1 MARSTPPLLFFLAF
15 LFLCCPLCSREE
27 ELDQDLASTIGTL
40 FLVPACPARE
50 EQHRLDL
57 KWLQKERH
65 ISALLMKGGT
75 PEEQLDLCHALE
87 DSLFLVVDAEY
98 GLGMRMQQVTSLPH
112 ARTLGETNDLD
123 LVERVAEAIGQQ
135 CALLGVQMNLAPVA
149 DVNINPANPIIHARS
164 FGDDPHLVA
173 ACALRMVHGMA
184 SQGILSCAKHFP
196 GHGDVSIDSH
206 RDLPILTASRER
218 IKSVE
223 LVPFRELIQ
232 AGVPAVMSAHIAV
245 PALDPT
251 GTPAT
256 LSSAI
261 MRELLQEE
269 MGFEGC
275 VITDALNM
283 RALTMRYTH
292 EEIAIAAIRAGCH
305 LLLYGDHIA
314 PNVDELLREV
324 VPRAWKAL
332 YAESLIDPQF
342 RTLVEEAAARVT
354 ALRAKSHLKQM
365 VDEERCRELVERS
378 FHQEKRLVFR
388 KAMRL
393 IEDRDGLLP
402 LDLSRWRKIFFLHA
416 ERLDSLE
423 KLLVEQLGVQIL
435 RDPPE
440 QLREDECLIVPWN
453 LTPTSG
459 HAPLC
464 PDAMLLSQLDQL
476 ELHGAHLLH
485 LVFGSVY
492 TLSHFVNAHALLHLH
507 QDDEVAQVES
517 FAQLC
522 NRANAEKRSC
532 DFIR

>member
-1 MARSTPPLLFFLAF
+1 VKS
-15 LFLCCPLCSREE
+15 
-27 ELDQDLASTIGTL
+27 IGTL

-57 KWLQKERH
+57 KQLRKERH

-75 PEEQLDLCHALE
+75 PEEQLALCHALG
-87 DSLFLVVDAEY
+87 DDLFLVVDAEY
-98 GLGMRMQQVTSLPH
+98 GLGMRMQQVASLPH
-112 ARTLGETNDLD
+112 ARTLGEANDLH
-123 LVERVAEAIGQQ
+123 LVERVGEAIGQQ

-173 ACALRMVHGMA
+173 ACALRMVRGMA

-206 RDLPILTASRER
+206 RDLPLLTASRER
-218 IKSVE
+218 LESVE
-223 LVPFRELIQ
+223 LVPFRQLIQ

-251 GTPAT
+251 ETPAT
-256 LSSAI
+256 LSHLI
-261 MRELLQEE
+261 MRKLLQEE

-324 VPRAWKAL
+324 VPRAWEAL
-332 YAESLIDPQF
+332 YAEALIDPEF
-342 RTLVEEAAARVT
+342 RTLIEKAAARVT
-354 ALRAKSHLKQM
+354 ALRALSHLKQM
-365 VDEERCRELVERS
+365 ADKERCGELAARS
-378 FHQEKRLVFR
+378 FNEEKSLVFR

-393 IEDRDGLLP
+393 VRDRGGLLP
-402 LDLSRWRKIFFLHA
+402 LALPRWRQIFSLHTT
-416 ERLDSLE
+416 RLDSLE
-423 KLLVEQLGVQIL
+423 QLLVEELGAQIL
-435 RDPPE
+435 RDPPQ
-440 QLREDECLIVPWN
+440 QLAEDELLIIPWN
-453 LTPTSG
+453 LVPTSG

-464 PDAMLLSQLDQL
+464 PDAMLLEQLDQL
-476 ELHGAHLLH
+476 ELQGAHLLH
-485 LVFGSVY
+485 LIFGSVY
-492 TLSHFVNAHALLHLH
+492 TLSHFVDADALLLLH
-507 QDDEVAQVES
+507 EDDNIAQTES
-517 FAQLC
+517 FLHLC
-522 NRANAEKRSC
+522 NRANPKKSNDNHTR
-532 DFIR
+532 